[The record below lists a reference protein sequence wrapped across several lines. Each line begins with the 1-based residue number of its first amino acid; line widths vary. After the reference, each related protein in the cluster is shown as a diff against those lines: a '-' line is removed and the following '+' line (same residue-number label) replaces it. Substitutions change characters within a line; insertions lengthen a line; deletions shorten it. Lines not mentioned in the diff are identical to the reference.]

1 MQKENWRIRAKKAD
15 FYEIGRK
22 YNISPIIARI
32 IRNRDIV
39 GDDNIDFYLN
49 GTLEKMYSPWLFK
62 DMDKAVDILSIKI
75 KQNNKIRI
83 ICDYDIDGI
92 CSGYILLDAFRFLG
106 ADADVV
112 VPHRIEDGYG
122 INENLIER
130 AFEEGVDTI
139 VTCDNGI
146 AACKAIDF
154 AKSKGMTII
163 VTDHHEV
170 PFEMAGNEKKYI
182 IPNADAVIDHK
193 QSDCDYPCKELCGAM
208 VALKFIEAL
217 YDSMG
222 ISTNVVK
229 KYLQFGAI
237 ATIGDVVPLVD
248 ENRVIVKY
256 GLQELRHTENIG
268 INALIKECNIK
279 KDIISS
285 HHIGFIIGPCLNASG
300 RLDTAKKA
308 INLLM
313 STDNN
318 KAEIIAKELKKL
330 NDERKNLT
338 DLAVDK
344 ANIIAKNME
353 DKVLVVYLEDCHE
366 SIAGIVAGRIRELYN
381 KPTIVLTKTEN
392 GVKGSGRSIEAYN
405 MFEELTKVKDI
416 LPKFGGHKMAAGV
429 SLTEENVD
437 VLRKR
442 LNEQCTLTDEDLI
455 PVVWIDT
462 ELPVEY
468 ISFDL
473 IEQLS
478 VIEPFGMGNEKPV
491 FAARNLKVLSM
502 NLLGKEGNVLK
513 FNIESES
520 GNRIEGISFNKAQ
533 NFINFINEKFGNEE
547 LKKAMRGMTNNIV
560 LNAVYYPSIN
570 EYNGSK
576 KLQMVISNLG

>member
-92 CSGYILLDAFRFLG
+92 CSGYILLDAFKFLG

-208 VALKFIEAL
+208 VALKFVEAL

-256 GLQELRHTENIG
+256 GLQKLRHTENIG

-285 HHIGFIIGPCLNASG
+285 YHIGFIIGPCLNASG

-313 STDNN
+313 STDND

-344 ANIIAKNME
+344 ANIIAKKMD

-468 ISFDL
+468 ITFDL

-502 NLLGKEGNVLK
+502 NLLGKEGKVLK

-520 GNRIEGISFNKAQ
+520 GNRIEGISYNKAQ

-570 EYNGSK
+570 EYNGNK